1 MAKSCL
7 GSAFIAERLVPR
19 NESVDM
25 GMSLRY
31 AEPRGAFDMQS
42 SVCVGCQSVC
52 ACLCVCNSSKFTSV
66 CVCARLR
73 LNFG

>member
-1 MAKSCL
+1 M
-7 GSAFIAERLVPR
+7 PR